1 MTSVSSVRAGT
12 SIRPWSGSQDDRGN
26 VTQENVRFLNKNQF
40 VISRKTSKRKEKKTT
55 KTKQKNWPNLAWM
68 WSVKNEIRALFCR
81 KVY

>member
-40 VISRKTSKRKEKKTT
+40 VISRKTSKRKEKKNNKN
-55 KTKQKNWPNLAWM
+55 KTKKLALPRLDVVCQK
-68 WSVKNEIRALFCR
+68 
-81 KVY
+81 